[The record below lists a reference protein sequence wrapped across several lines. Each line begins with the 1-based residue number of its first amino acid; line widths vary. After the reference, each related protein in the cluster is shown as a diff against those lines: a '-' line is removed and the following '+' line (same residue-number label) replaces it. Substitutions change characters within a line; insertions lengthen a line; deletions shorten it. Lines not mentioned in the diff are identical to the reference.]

1 MKIWKI
7 GKKIV
12 FSLLLCVT
20 FLSCKTEEEEASER
34 YRVDLPSSVGADE
47 LSGTKWEY
55 FDKKNLI
62 FKTWVFENGAATY
75 KEDHRDKNDNSK
87 SVIPTKTFFYSYT
100 TSESEKL
107 LYLRLEKVEQ
117 IDGLGT
123 TSWTSGEE
131 YREYFRKSGNTQTN
145 ALIEYFIEGEDA
157 KFYEATVF
165 HYKISGSKITLSKY
179 FTGSLPTGAL
189 FAGKDGE
196 LSIKVQ
202 SAGIFI
208 DGNGVTKGYGLYPR
222 YEGKNFYGSLYKFE
236 NLTYSVV
243 GEIGGFYESEA
254 KGKSGSLLYLTF
266 TSLPDGV
273 SEIELNKAYCVN
285 QKLSVYV
292 FSSALAEK

>member
-1 MKIWKI
+1 M
-7 GKKIV
+7 KKIFLRV
-12 FSLLLCVT
+12 IFSLLLCVA
-20 FLSCKTEEEEASER
+20 FLSFKTEEEEESES
-34 YRVDLPSSVGADE
+34 YRVDLPSSVGSDE

-107 LYLRLEKVEQ
+107 LYLRLEKIEQ

-131 YREYFRKSGNTQTN
+131 YCEYFRKIGNTQTN

-165 HYKISGSKITLSKY
+165 HYKLSGSKITLTKY

-189 FAGKDGE
+189 FAGTDGDI
-196 LSIKVQ
+196 SIKVQ

-208 DGNGVTKGYGLYPR
+208 NNAKTKTGYTVYPR
-222 YEGKNFYGSLYKFE
+222 YDGKDFSGKLFKVVNNMK
-236 NLTYSVV
+236 YSVAGDV
-243 GEIGGFYESEA
+243 RGFYSSEA

-285 QKLSVYV
+285 QRGSTYV
-292 FSSALAEK
+292 FEQAKAE

>member
-7 GKKIV
+7 VKKIV
-12 FSLLLCVT
+12 FSILLCVA
-20 FLSCKTEEEEASER
+20 FLSCKTEEEEES
-34 YRVDLPSSVGADE
+34 DE
-47 LSGTKWEY
+47 LSGTKWES
-55 FDKKNLI
+55 FNA
-62 FKTWVFENGAATY
+62 KTLEAKSWSFEKGKAIY
-75 KEDHRDKNDNSK
+75 KEDYKRKDGSSNS
-87 SVIPTKTFFYSYT
+87 IKTFFYSYT

-208 DGNGVTKGYGLYPR
+208 DGNGVTKGYGVYPR

-243 GEIGGFYESEA
+243 GEIRGFYESEA

-285 QKLSVYV
+285 QKLSVSV
-292 FSSALAEK
+292 FSSALL